1 MGPCACVCV
10 CIVCFPRAHRYDFET
25 GQMHKLQ
32 SAFAFPTCLKLHRYM
47 AQRGG
52 VGAGDKQPP
61 PVYQLQAVLSHVGDA
76 GGGHYVAY
84 VRPRGSKQ
92 WYEFDDTRVTPV
104 PEDVA
109 VRQQYGGHHSA
120 RGGGGLFGWGQK
132 PNAYMLV
139 YVRRDYANK
148 PVREGAA
155 GPAES
160 AFEPAAAE
168 LLPASVRQ
176 NFESVLRGGHPGRKR
191 GKNRGR
197 TAVTLSAAETTLE
210 EEELESFFG

>member
-1 MGPCACVCV
+1 M
-10 CIVCFPRAHRYDFET
+10 
-25 GQMHKLQ
+25 
-32 SAFAFPTCLKLHRYM
+32 
-47 AQRGG
+47 
-52 VGAGDKQPP
+52 
-61 PVYQLQAVLSHVGDA
+61 
-76 GGGHYVAY
+76 
-84 VRPRGSKQ
+84 RPRGSKQ

-176 NFESVLRGGHPGRKR
+176 NFERASRWASRAQAGKTADGRPP
-191 GKNRGR
+191 
-197 TAVTLSAAETTLE
+197 LSAAETTLE
-210 EEELESFFG
+210 EEELESARQVPAP